1 MVNDKALQQSVLEEL
16 DYEPSIDAAHIGVS
30 VANGIVTL
38 FGHASSYAEK
48 VAAENA
54 AWRVRGVKG
63 IAQEIAVR
71 LPFDKKTADDEI
83 AKRALDIL
91 KWDTSIPVG
100 RISTTVEQG
109 VVTLHGNADWQ
120 YQRRAAEHAIRK
132 LTGVTGV
139 INQIRLTLSLHT
151 ADVKDKIEAA
161 FRRHAE
167 SEAAGIRVDVA
178 DGKVTLTGKVHTWA
192 ERQVAQ
198 RAAWSAPGVR
208 EVEDRIV
215 IA

>member
-1 MVNDKALQQSVLEEL
+1 MSQK
-16 DYEPSIDAAHIGVS
+16 
-30 VANGIVTL
+30 
-38 FGHASSYAEK
+38 
-48 VAAENA
+48 
-54 AWRVRGVKG
+54 
-63 IAQEIAVR
+63 
-71 LPFDKKTADDEI
+71 
-83 AKRALDIL
+83 
-91 KWDTSIPVG
+91 
-100 RISTTVEQG
+100 
-109 VVTLHGNADWQ
+109 
-120 YQRRAAEHAIRK
+120 RAAEHAIRK

-167 SEAAGIRVDVA
+167 SEAAGIRVVVA

-198 RAAWSAPGVR
+198 RAAWSAPGVS